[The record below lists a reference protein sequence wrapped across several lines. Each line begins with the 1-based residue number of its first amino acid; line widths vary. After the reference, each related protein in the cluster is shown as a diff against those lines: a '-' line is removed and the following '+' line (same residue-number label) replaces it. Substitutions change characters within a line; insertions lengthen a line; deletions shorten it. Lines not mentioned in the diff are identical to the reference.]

1 MFYEGK
7 QLIVFAKH
15 SILDV
20 WQGSEC
26 ASGLLKLFCHDSK
39 KDTQESLIY
48 TKVIVVFTPNLEFSS
63 YYEVIHGSATF
74 KLARG

>member
-1 MFYEGK
+1 MECFTK
-7 QLIVFAKH
+7 KSSLFVFAKH

-26 ASGLLKLFCHDSK
+26 ASGLLKLFCHGSK
-39 KDTQESLIY
+39 KDTQESLTY
-48 TKVIVVFTPNLEFSS
+48 TKVFTLNLEFSS